1 MQTIIPRD
9 ALLTE
14 MLGNLAAAIPELDPR
29 IVTTSL
35 AIVEFANR
43 CMAGFEAHFARYGLS
58 QGRFTVLMFL
68 FHFSDR
74 SWTPA
79 SLAKVA
85 GVRRATMTGLLEV
98 LEKGGWTVRRPNPDD
113 GRSSRIRLSAG
124 GRRRLK
130 KMLPDHFSR
139 VAAAMAGLTAAEH
152 TKLIELMTKFGGH
165 VATLAPDGAAIADNK
180 SAIAHK

>member
-9 ALLTE
+9 ALLKE
-14 MLGNLAAAIPELDPR
+14 MLGNLAGVVPGLEPR
-29 IVTTSL
+29 NVTTSL

-68 FHFSDR
+68 FHFSDTT
-74 SWTPA
+74 WTPA

-98 LEKGGWTVRRPNPDD
+98 LEKGGWIVRRPNPDD

-139 VAAAMAGLTAAEH
+139 VATAMAGLSAAEH
-152 TKLIELMTKFGGH
+152 ETLIELMAKFGGH
-165 VATLAPDGAAIADNK
+165 VATLAPGGGGAAPK
-180 SAIAHK
+180 